1 MHLLFFW
8 EFSAPLR
15 INFRFM
21 NISINVCKIIETKK
35 KLKKTKAGGHR
46 CPSALSHA
54 VRVRSLLLRLHEL
67 PEAAVLRDVGAF
79 LHRLALADEAGHLPA
94 VLQPHFAEPQGI
106 GDLR

>member
-35 KLKKTKAGGHR
+35 KLKKQRREDIAALPPCLTLSESGAYFCDSMNFLKLPYSEMSVQPLTDS
-46 CPSALSHA
+46 PSQMKPVTS
-54 VRVRSLLLRLHEL
+54 RPSSSLTFPSPR
-67 PEAAVLRDVGAF
+67 G
-79 LHRLALADEAGHLPA
+79 
-94 VLQPHFAEPQGI
+94 
-106 GDLR
+106 